1 MSAPNLPPGGE
12 KLPREDNLPPAGG
25 NLPREDNLPPVG
37 RNPLREAN
45 PTPRASASL
54 SPRESERTNDLPP
67 AGEKLPPEDN
77 LASSASIS
85 TAVSPSGSV
94 PLREGERLDDL
105 QHSGFKL
112 IQRADAFRFGTDSV
126 LLADFAAP
134 KPRDRAVDLG
144 AGTGAIATLMAA
156 HCPGLTVDLVEL
168 QPEIADMARRSAAL
182 NGLTDRLRVHAMDMR
197 EAWRAL
203 GAERFTLAVCN
214 PPYGRDGGGLLSRS
228 ETVRLARHEGGL
240 APDDVA
246 RSAGKLLCAGGK
258 LCVVYPAFR
267 ALEMMDAMQAH
278 RLAPKRIRTVH
289 GVAGRA
295 PRFVLIDAVK
305 DGRPGLHWLAPL
317 NLREPDGAFSAEWR
331 RIYRVADAG
340 GHTEREF

>member
-1 MSAPNLPPGGE
+1 MSAPNLPPRGDSILPDGE
-12 KLPREDNLPPAGG
+12 NLPPRAD
-25 NLPREDNLPPVG
+25 NSPPSVSPRGSG
-37 RNPLREAN
+37 RNAAGPRDG
-45 PTPRASASL
+45 RAS
-54 SPRESERTNDLPP
+54 DY
-67 AGEKLPPEDN
+67 
-77 LASSASIS
+77 
-85 TAVSPSGSV
+85 
-94 PLREGERLDDL
+94 LREGERLDDL

-246 RSAGKLLCAGGK
+246 CSAGKLLCAGGK

-305 DGRPGLHWLAPL
+305 DGRPGLHWLEPL

-331 RIYRVADAG
+331 RIYRVVD
-340 GHTEREF
+340 

>member
-85 TAVSPSGSV
+85 TAVSPFGAV

-112 IQRADAFRFGTDSV
+112 IQRVDAFRFGTDSV

-214 PPYGRDGGGLLSRS
+214 PPYGRAGGGLLSRS